1 MKIAAKL
8 LFISVLPLILIPQGC
23 REDIDLPRKTG
34 KLGIVVPVGE
44 GKVKS
49 ESVTRE
55 DGVVDGPYVISGVYE
70 GSPAYE
76 AGIRPDD
83 VILQVNGVDIEGK
96 NYNYVYNELL
106 LGPPGTRVTLLI
118 KRGDQTMV
126 FDVVRGE

>member
-1 MKIAAKL
+1 MRLSAKML
-8 LFISVLPLILIPQGC
+8 SICILPLLLVPLGC
-23 REDIDLPRKTG
+23 RDDLDLPRKTG

-44 GKVKS
+44 GKVKP

-96 NYNYVYNELL
+96 RYNYVYNELL
-106 LGPPGTRVTLLI
+106 LGPPGTRVTLLV
-118 KRGDQTMV
+118 KRGDKTMV
-126 FDVVRGE
+126 FDIVRGE

>member
-76 AGIRPDD
+76 AGVRPDD